1 MTDSFWAQ
9 VNESTLQQG
18 DYLTDCAVPIFI
30 DPTVGPQAR
39 DVPVD
44 VFDLI
49 VLTQSCDLEHEK
61 VRLVA
66 MCPIYAIAKF
76 EERNPD
82 FQKKGRW
89 DEVRKGRVEGLHML
103 GSPTTPGN
111 NREALVV
118 DFREIY
124 SLPFEYLTKH
134 ATELGPRWRLK
145 PPYLEH
151 FSQAFARFFMRVGLP
166 SSIPEFQ

>member
-1 MTDSFWAQ
+1 MTDSFWVQ
-9 VNESTLQQG
+9 VTESTLQQG

-30 DPTVGPQAR
+30 DPTAGPQAR

-66 MCPIYAIAKF
+66 MCPIYAITKF

-124 SLPFEYLTKH
+124 SLPFEYLIKH
-134 ATELGPRWRLK
+134 ARSEER
-145 PPYLEH
+145 
-151 FSQAFARFFMRVGLP
+151 RVGKECRSRWSP
-166 SSIPEFQ
+166 YH